1 MSEVFD
7 PRDFVRTLTSRPGVY
22 RMLAANGEVL
32 YVGKARDLRRRVGSY
47 FSRRAHDAKTQAM
60 LAAVARVE
68 VTVTATESEALL
80 LEYNLIKEHKPRF
93 NVLLRDDKSYPY
105 IHVTSHQAFP
115 RFELY
120 RGSRSLPGRYLGPF
134 PHGGAARE
142 VIHQLQKLFRIRQCS
157 DSYFA
162 NRSRPCLQYQ
172 IQRCSAPCVGMIGS
186 EDYARDV
193 NNALRFV
200 EGRDAE
206 VLDDLVARM
215 EGASAKLEY
224 EQAARYR
231 DLIAD
236 IRHVQERQAIAGQA
250 DKDLDAVAVAV
261 EKGQT
266 CVAVL
271 MIRGG
276 RVLGSRSFFPRVAP
290 GTTEQEIMS
299 AFLLQHYFAQP
310 APPEI
315 LLGTAIADAAPLAQA
330 IMEKTGHAVALRQRV
345 RAERRRWIEM
355 AATNAREAALAR
367 AAAAATLGA
376 QFAALGELLGLETAP
391 ERIECFDISHT
402 QGGETV
408 ASCVVFRPTGAL
420 KSDYRRFNIEQVA
433 PGDDY
438 GAIAQA
444 VERRYL
450 KALKAG
456 GVLPDLIII
465 DGGRMQLQRAAEVL
479 GSLGLASMPLLA
491 IAKGEGRRPAYDR
504 LFFGTESQPLRVEP
518 GSDAL
523 HLVQQLRDEA
533 HRFALTGHRQRRA
546 RARTASVLET
556 IPGLGPRR
564 RRALLQ
570 QFGGLQG
577 VSRAGVE
584 DLLRT
589 HGISRALAEQI
600 YRRFHE
606 PAAESG

>member
-1 MSEVFD
+1 MSEAFD

-105 IHVTSHQAFP
+105 IHVTSDQAFP

-172 IQRCSAPCVGMIGS
+172 IQRCSAPCVGMIGR
-186 EDYARDV
+186 EEYARDV
-193 NNALRFV
+193 NDALRFV

-206 VLDDLVARM
+206 VLDDLVVRM
-215 EGASAKLEY
+215 ESASAELEY

-236 IRHVQERQAIAGQA
+236 IRHVQERQAISGQA
-250 DKDLDAVAVAV
+250 ERDLDAVAVAD

-276 RVLGSRSFFPRVAP
+276 RVLGSRNFFPRVAP
-290 GTTEQEIMS
+290 GTTAQEIMS
-299 AFLLQHYFAQP
+299 AFLLQHYFTQP

-315 LLGTAIADAAPLAQA
+315 LLGTAIADASPLARA
-330 IMEKTGHAVALRQRV
+330 ITEKTGHAVALRQRV

-367 AAAAATLGA
+367 AAAAVTLGA
-376 QFAALGELLGLETAP
+376 QFTALGALLGLETAP

-433 PGDDY
+433 PGDDC

-450 KALKAG
+450 KAIRAG
-456 GVLPDLIII
+456 DVMPDLIII
-465 DGGRMQLQRAAEVL
+465 DGGRLQLQRAAEVL
-479 GSLGLASMPLLA
+479 GSLGLGAKPLLA
-491 IAKGEGRRPAYDR
+491 IAKGAGRRPGHDR
-504 LFFGTESQPLRVEP
+504 LFFGAQSQPLPVEP
-518 GSDAL
+518 GSEAL
-523 HLVQQLRDEA
+523 RLVQQLRDEA
-533 HRFALTGHRQRRA
+533 HRFALTGHRQRRT

-556 IPGLGPRR
+556 IPGLGPQR

-589 HGISRALAEQI
+589 HGISRALAELI

-606 PAAESG
+606 AAGEGG